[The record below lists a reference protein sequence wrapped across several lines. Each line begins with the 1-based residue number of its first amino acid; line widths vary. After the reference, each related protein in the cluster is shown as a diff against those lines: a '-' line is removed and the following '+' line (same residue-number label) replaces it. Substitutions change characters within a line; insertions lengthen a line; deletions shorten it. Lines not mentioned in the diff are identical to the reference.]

1 MEDNGLRKATWV
13 FTLLVVAMIF
23 SVSMSFNARSV
34 RADANYEV
42 QNVNHTISVL
52 SNGFVLMNDTLTLSG
67 QVPPSFLLGFPY
79 TFGSYVLRCVASDAS
94 NTSNT
99 FPVSLS
105 VPLEDHVGFYGIE
118 VDFSN
123 GAPQAFSVQVLF
135 SSALIEQD
143 PDNATLFAVA
153 FPMFPSLVTS
163 ADTFNGSIV
172 LPTSS
177 VLVGGTMNN
186 LTYSQTNLAAF
197 AYNSSTEVFN
207 VANSAMQ
214 LYDVNQL
221 NRQIS
226 VSPVGDITG
235 TDSYY
240 VTNTEVN
247 STLSSVEVLLP
258 PDATQVN
265 AQDQFG
271 RTMLP
276 PTQTVANV
284 SSYTITFST
293 AVDPA
298 RSTLFTVTYS
308 LPSGIYLQQQGGAN
322 SFALSMTMFEDL
334 DYYINKT
341 TVTFVLPQGAT
352 LQSFEDSLAGGSY
365 GTSKNVFQEEVFI
378 SAQSVFSLD
387 NFSVRIVYDYSP
399 LWLGYASTIWALALS
414 MVGCLAVVVLRRPK
428 APIPVAAVG
437 TAGMRIRP
445 EYIRSFVES
454 YEERM
459 KIASE
464 IDSLESKARK
474 GKLPRQR
481 YKVQRRTLETR
492 LNAVSRSLNES
503 RERMRS
509 AGGHYAGLMR
519 ELEVA
524 ETGMNEVESSV
535 KTIEARHSRGEL
547 SLEAYRKLLGDYQRR
562 KEKAEATMNGVLLR
576 LREETG

>member
-1 MEDNGLRKATWV
+1 LRKATWV

-23 SVSMSFNARSV
+23 SVSVLFNARSV
-34 RADANYEV
+34 WADANYEV

-52 SNGFVLMNDTLTLSG
+52 SNGCVLMNDTLTLSG
-67 QVPPSFLLGFPY
+67 QVPSSFLLGFPY

-123 GAPQAFSVQVLF
+123 AAPQAFSVQVLF
-135 SSALIEQD
+135 SSALVEQD
-143 PDNATLFAVA
+143 PNNATLFAVS

-172 LPTSS
+172 LPSSS
-177 VLVGGTMNN
+177 VLVEGTMNN

-197 AYNSSTEVFN
+197 AYNSSTEVFT
-207 VANSAMQ
+207 VANNAMQ

-240 VTNTEVN
+240 ITNTEAN
-247 STLSSVEVLLP
+247 NTLSSVEVLLP
-258 PDATQVN
+258 PNATQVN

-271 RTMLP
+271 RTMSP
-276 PTQTVANV
+276 PTQTIANV
-284 SSYTITFST
+284 SAYTITFST
-293 AVDPA
+293 AVDPT

-322 SFALSMTMFEDL
+322 SFALSMTMFQGL

-341 TVTFVLPQGAT
+341 TVTFILPQGAT

-365 GTSKNVFQEEVFI
+365 GSSKNVFQEEVFI

-387 NFSVRIVYDYSP
+387 SFTVKIVYDYSP

-428 APIPVAAVG
+428 APIPVAG
-437 TAGMRIRP
+437 LPTAGMRIRP

-464 IDSLESKARK
+464 IDSLESRAKK

-562 KEKAEATMNGVLLR
+562 KEKAEATMKGVLLR